1 MYLCMYA
8 MVTQP
13 GAKQSQLTVKPPLHQ
28 CSHVWET
35 IGVCFFCG
43 ASQRSFSTH
52 TVRTSDKYHTHKCVF
67 VCVSPG
73 ATPRRGKWQT
83 SHAPHCFAN
92 GPPAGGCAARVSRSD
107 CPLGDCPP
115 WCVSRGACSAPGI
128 PRCTP
133 SSSCWPGY
141 SIPRG
146 RAVHKR
152 RAFFYILFV
161 EDRHPKGLGGSNGV
175 KIKSR
180 IAHLSAFWVNGR
192 ARNDFSP

>member
-43 ASQRSFSTH
+43 ASQRSFSRH

-107 CPLGDCPP
+107 CPLGDCP
-115 WCVSRGACSAPGI
+115 RGVCPV
-128 PRCTP
+128 
-133 SSSCWPGY
+133 
-141 SIPRG
+141 G
-146 RAVHKR
+146 RAPLRGFHGAHHPAAAGPATASQGAGR
-152 RAFFYILFV
+152 SIRDGRFSIFYSLRTATPRALG
-161 EDRHPKGLGGSNGV
+161 DRMGSKLKAG
-175 KIKSR
+175 
-180 IAHLSAFWVNGR
+180 
-192 ARNDFSP
+192 